1 MAAAE
6 DRLVVQAADAVEV
19 GLPVAGIGSRSYA
32 FLIDWHIRFLLALA
46 WLLLIAVLLGLLSPA
61 EDFFRPLLNSG
72 KLAVYVALLPAAA
85 IYFLYHPVLE
95 IAMQGRTPGKRM
107 AGIRI
112 VTERALTPD
121 AGALII
127 RNVFRLVD
135 SLPAFYV
142 LGLVVAMLTPRQVR
156 IGDIAAGTLLVYD
169 SGKRKLDFDNVIG
182 SSTSR
187 LSPGDRELLDDLL
200 ERWRGLEAP
209 LRRGLA
215 EKFLAR
221 IGEPVAGNDSEAGL
235 RKRLRNLRDESRGKP
250 A

>member
-1 MAAAE
+1 ME
-6 DRLVVQAADAVEV
+6 DKLVVQAADAVEV
-19 GLPVAGIGSRSYA
+19 ELPVAGIGSRSYA

-46 WLLLIAVLLGLLSPA
+46 WLVLFAVLFAVLSPA
-61 EDFFRPLLNSG
+61 EDFFSPLLKAG
-72 KLAVYVALLPAAA
+72 KLALYGALLPAAA
-85 IYFLYHPVLE
+85 IYFLYHPFLE
-95 IAMQGRTPGKRM
+95 IVMQGRTPGKRM

-142 LGLVVAMLTPRQVR
+142 LGLVVAMFTARQVR
-156 IGDIAAGTLLVYD
+156 IGDLAAGTLLIYD
-169 SGKRKLDFDNVIG
+169 TGKRSLDFDAVIG
-182 SSTSR
+182 SSSSR

-200 ERWRGLEAP
+200 ERWRGLDAP

-221 IGEPVAGNDSEAGL
+221 IGEPPASSGTEAEL
-235 RKRLRNLRDESRGKP
+235 RKRLRKLRDESRGKP

>member
-1 MAAAE
+1 ME
-6 DRLVVQAADAVEV
+6 DKLVVQAADAVEV
-19 GLPVAGIGSRSYA
+19 ELPVAGIGSRSYA

-46 WLLLIAVLLGLLSPA
+46 WLVLVAVLLGLLSPA
-61 EDFFRPLLNSG
+61 EDFFSPLLQAG
-72 KLAVYVALLPAAA
+72 KLALYGALLPAAA

-95 IAMQGRTPGKRM
+95 VVMQGRTPGKRM

-121 AGALII
+121 AGALVI

-142 LGLVVAMLTPRQVR
+142 LGLVVAMFTARQVR
-156 IGDIAAGTLLVYD
+156 IGDLAAGTLLVYD
-169 SGKRKLDFDNVIG
+169 TGKRGLDFDGVIG
-182 SSTSR
+182 SSSSR

-200 ERWRGLEAP
+200 ERWRGLDAP

-221 IGEPVAGNDSEAGL
+221 IGEPVAPVGTEAEL
-235 RKRLRNLRDESRGKP
+235 RKRLRKLRDESRGKP

>member
-1 MAAAE
+1 ME

-19 GLPVAGIGSRSYA
+19 ALPVAGIGSRSYA
-32 FLIDWHIRFLLALA
+32 FLIDWHIRALLALA
-46 WLLLIAVLLGLLSPA
+46 WLVLIAVLLGLLSPA
-61 EDFFRPLLNSG
+61 QEFFQPLLNAG
-72 KLAVYVALLPAAA
+72 KLTVYLALLPAAA
-85 IYFLYHPVLE
+85 IYLLYHPLLE
-95 IAMQGRTPGKRM
+95 IAMHGRTPGKRM

-142 LGLVVAMLTPRQVR
+142 VGVMVAMFTARQVR

-169 SGKRKLDFDNVIG
+169 SGQRSLDFEGVAG
-182 SSTSR
+182 SASSR

-200 ERWRGLEAP
+200 ERWRGLDAP
-209 LRRGLA
+209 LRRVLA

-221 IGEPVAGNDSEAGL
+221 IGEPVTTGDTEAQL
-235 RKRLRNLRDESRGKP
+235 RKRLRKLREEARGKP
-250 A
+250 V

>member
-1 MAAAE
+1 VE
-6 DRLVVQAADAVEV
+6 DKLVVQAADAVEV
-19 GLPVAGIGSRSYA
+19 ELPVAGIGSRSYA

-46 WLLLIAVLLGLLSPA
+46 WLVLIAVLLGLLSPA
-61 EDFFRPLLNSG
+61 ENFFSPLLKAG
-72 KLAVYVALLPAAA
+72 KLALYAALLPAAA
-85 IYFLYHPVLE
+85 IYFLYHPLLE
-95 IAMQGRTPGKRM
+95 ILMQGRTPGKRM

-142 LGLVVAMLTPRQVR
+142 LGLVVAMVTARQVR
-156 IGDIAAGTLLVYD
+156 IGDLAAGTLLVYD
-169 SGKRKLDFDNVIG
+169 IGKRSLDFDGLIG
-182 SSTSR
+182 SSSSR

-200 ERWRGLEAP
+200 ERWRGLDAP

-221 IGEPVAGNDSEAGL
+221 IGEPVVHGGTESEL
-235 RKRLRNLRDESRGKP
+235 RKRLRKLRDESLGKS

>member
-1 MAAAE
+1 
-6 DRLVVQAADAVEV
+6 
-19 GLPVAGIGSRSYA
+19 
-32 FLIDWHIRFLLALA
+32 
-46 WLLLIAVLLGLLSPA
+46 
-61 EDFFRPLLNSG
+61 
-72 KLAVYVALLPAAA
+72 LLPAAA

-121 AGALII
+121 VGALII

-169 SGKRKLDFDNVIG
+169 SGKRKLDFDSVIG
-182 SSTSR
+182 PSDSR

-221 IGEPVAGNDSEAGL
+221 IGEAVADSDSEAGL
-235 RKRLRNLRDESRGKP
+235 RKRLRKLRDESRGKP

>member
-1 MAAAE
+1 ME
-6 DRLVVQAADAVEV
+6 DKLVVQAADAVEV
-19 GLPVAGIGSRSYA
+19 ELPVAGIGSRSYA

-46 WLLLIAVLLGLLSPA
+46 WLVLIAVLLGLLSPA
-61 EDFFRPLLNSG
+61 EDFFSPLLKAG
-72 KLAVYVALLPAAA
+72 KVAVYAGLLPAAA
-85 IYFLYHPVLE
+85 IYFLYHPLLE
-95 IAMQGRTPGKRM
+95 IVMQGRTPGKRM

-142 LGLVVAMLTPRQVR
+142 LGLVVAMVTARQVR
-156 IGDIAAGTLLVYD
+156 IGDLAAGTLLIYD
-169 SGKRKLDFDNVIG
+169 TGKRNLDFDGLIG
-182 SSTSR
+182 SSSSR
-187 LSPGDRELLDDLL
+187 MSPGDRELLDDLL
-200 ERWRGLEAP
+200 ERWRGLDAP
-209 LRRGLA
+209 LRRSLA

-221 IGEPVAGNDSEAGL
+221 VGDPVAHGGTESEL
-235 RKRLRNLRDESRGKP
+235 RKRLRKLRDESRGKP

>member
-1 MAAAE
+1 MVE
-6 DRLVVQAADAVEV
+6 DRLVVQTADAVEIE
-19 GLPVAGIGSRSYA
+19 LPVAGIGSRSYA

-46 WLLLIAVLLGLLSPA
+46 WLALVTVLLSLLSPA
-61 EDFFRPLLNSG
+61 EDFFSPLLTAGQGS
-72 KLAVYVALLPAAA
+72 LYAALLPAAA
-85 IYFLYHPVLE
+85 IYFLYHPLLE
-95 IAMQGRTPGKRM
+95 ILMQGRTPGKRM

-112 VTERALTPD
+112 VSERALTPD

-142 LGLVVAMLTPRQVR
+142 LGLVVAMITARQVR
-156 IGDIAAGTLLVYD
+156 IGDLAAGTLLVYD
-169 SGKRKLDFDNVIG
+169 TGKRSLDFDGVIG
-182 SSTSR
+182 PSSSR

-200 ERWRGLEAP
+200 ERWRGLDAP
-209 LRRGLA
+209 LRRRLA

-221 IGEPVAGNDSEAGL
+221 IGEPVGQGGSESEL
-235 RKRLRNLRDESRGKP
+235 RKQLLKLRDDSLGTP

>member
-1 MAAAE
+1 ME
-6 DRLVVQAADAVEV
+6 DKLVVQTADAVEV
-19 GLPVAGIGSRSYA
+19 ELPVAGIGSRSYA

-46 WLLLIAVLLGLLSPA
+46 WLVLIAVLLGLLSPA
-61 EDFFRPLLNSG
+61 EDFFSPLLKAG
-72 KLAVYVALLPAAA
+72 KVALYAGLLPAAA
-85 IYFLYHPVLE
+85 IYFLYHPLLE
-95 IAMQGRTPGKRM
+95 LVMQGRTPGKRM

-112 VTERALTPD
+112 VTERALTPA

-142 LGLVVAMLTPRQVR
+142 LGLVVAMFTARQVR
-156 IGDIAAGTLLVYD
+156 IGDLAAGTLLVYGT
-169 SGKRKLDFDNVIG
+169 GKRSLDFDGVIG
-182 SSTSR
+182 SSSSR

-200 ERWRGLEAP
+200 ERWRGLDAP

-221 IGEPVAGNDSEAGL
+221 IGEPVAQGGTEAEL
-235 RKRLRNLRDESRGKP
+235 RKRLRKLRDESRGKP